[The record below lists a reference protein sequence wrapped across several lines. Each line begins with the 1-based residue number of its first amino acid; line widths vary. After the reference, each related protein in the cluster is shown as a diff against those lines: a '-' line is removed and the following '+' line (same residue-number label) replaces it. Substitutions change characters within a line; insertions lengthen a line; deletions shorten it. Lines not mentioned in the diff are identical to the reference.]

1 MTRFLLS
8 TRPFYGLMVLGLAL
22 GSIGFTF
29 AINAQDD
36 LSPKPKTA
44 PKGLTLPKLFS
55 FTKEGEKK
63 TIPFPGV
70 EHVERTTNTPRQ
82 LTQHLVY
89 LDTKNPNLRILSTRP
104 EREGNHPPGTTKME
118 TTRAF
123 LERTKA
129 HIAIN
134 ANFFDNGAEAK
145 KKGITRLLGLAMSEG
160 NFVSPWTA
168 NNPLYRDAIHFS
180 QKGDIRFLERPS
192 DIGDGYATL
201 PATDLYTAVTGHAR
215 LLRSGVIAVK
225 PSDPNKDL
233 NPRTALGQH
242 RDGRLVLFVVDGRRP
257 GNSLGM
263 ATHEVAEFLH
273 ERGLVDAIQ
282 LDGGGSTTLAFGDGK
297 GKGRLI
303 NKPSDF
309 TERKVGNNL
318 GFVLGEEESTELN
331 K

>member
-8 TRPFYGLMVLGLAL
+8 TRPFSGLMVLGLAL
-22 GSIGFTF
+22 GFIGFTF

-55 FTKEGEKK
+55 FTKEGEK
-63 TIPFPGV
+63 TTPFPGV

-145 KKGITRLLGLAMSEG
+145 KRGS
-160 NFVSPWTA
+160 
-168 NNPLYRDAIHFS
+168 
-180 QKGDIRFLERPS
+180 
-192 DIGDGYATL
+192 
-201 PATDLYTAVTGHAR
+201 
-215 LLRSGVIAVK
+215 
-225 PSDPNKDL
+225 
-233 NPRTALGQH
+233 
-242 RDGRLVLFVVDGRRP
+242 LVC
-257 GNSLGM
+257 
-263 ATHEVAEFLH
+263 
-273 ERGLVDAIQ
+273 
-282 LDGGGSTTLAFGDGK
+282 
-297 GKGRLI
+297 
-303 NKPSDF
+303 
-309 TERKVGNNL
+309 
-318 GFVLGEEESTELN
+318 
-331 K
+331 

>member
-1 MTRFLLS
+1 
-8 TRPFYGLMVLGLAL
+8 
-22 GSIGFTF
+22 
-29 AINAQDD
+29 
-36 LSPKPKTA
+36 
-44 PKGLTLPKLFS
+44 
-55 FTKEGEKK
+55 
-63 TIPFPGV
+63 
-70 EHVERTTNTPRQ
+70 
-82 LTQHLVY
+82 
-89 LDTKNPNLRILSTRP
+89 
-104 EREGNHPPGTTKME
+104 ME

-134 ANFFDNGAEAK
+134 GNFFDNGAEAK

-201 PATDLYTAVTGHAR
+201 PATDLYTALTGHAR
-215 LLRSGVIAVK
+215 LLSSGKIAVK
-225 PSDPNKDL
+225 PLADPNQDL

-263 ATHEVAEFLH
+263 ATHEVAQFLW
-273 ERGLVDAIQ
+273 ERDVVDAIQ

-318 GFVLGEEESTELN
+318 GFVFTEE
-331 K
+331 